1 MGKFGLETRVNKL
14 EKLVG
19 KSVDSSDSLEKLTD
33 EELAVLAVAVA
44 WDLNGVLEELKV
56 PIENSGGESLKIEEF
71 LAVPMFNQ
79 WALDGWNSLASEE
92 VKKAYP
98 DIPNKIS
105 ALKETQ

>member
-1 MGKFGLETRVNKL
+1 MAKLSLETRLNKL

-19 KSVDSSDSLEKLTD
+19 KSVDSRDSLEKLTD
-33 EELAVLAVAVA
+33 EELAILAVAVA

-56 PIENSGGESLKIEEF
+56 QFEDSGEESLEVEEF

-92 VKKAYP
+92 AKKAYP

-105 ALKETQ
+105 ALKETH